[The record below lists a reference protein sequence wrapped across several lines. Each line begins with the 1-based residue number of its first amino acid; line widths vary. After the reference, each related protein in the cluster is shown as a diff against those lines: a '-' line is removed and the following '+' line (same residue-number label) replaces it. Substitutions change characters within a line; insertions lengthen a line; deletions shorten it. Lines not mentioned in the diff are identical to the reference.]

1 MVISDIP
8 KWPWIKNTDD
18 LNYLYNGLKWPLSS
32 DTVLR
37 LKTTVLIHQN
47 DRSVIPDNRGKFG
60 FENVHAVDIDQS
72 ERFLE

>member
-1 MVISDIP
+1 MS
-8 KWPWIKNTDD
+8 KRWFIKKTDD
-18 LNYLYNGLKWPLSS
+18 FNGLYYGLKWPLSS
-32 DTVLR
+32 DTLLK

-72 ERFLE
+72 ERFL